1 MILLNQINTKETFK
15 KAKKLYKKAFP
26 KEEQKPFKFL
36 IKNQQKGVY
45 DLLSVEDDESIFYGL
60 AFLVKKDNLVLLD
73 FLAISDEFR
82 NQGIGSKVLKLL
94 QEKYGD
100 KKLFLEIEN
109 TTSNNAPNILQRIKR
124 KEFYLKNSMTAQ
136 PYKVLLFGCDMEI
149 LSFEKPVSF
158 EEYFSIFVKLYGN
171 KKAEKKIKLFQE

>member
-1 MILLNQINTKETFK
+1 MPNVPKYPYLKENVKLL
-15 KAKKLYKKAFP
+15 
-26 KEEQKPFKFL
+26 
-36 IKNQQKGVY
+36 VY
-45 DLLSVEDDESIFYGL
+45 AAAGFGDTIFY
-60 AFLVKKDNLVLLD
+60 A
-73 FLAISDEFR
+73 R
-82 NQGIGSKVLKLL
+82 YLKLL

-124 KEFYLKNSMTAQ
+124 KEFYLKNNMTAQ
-136 PYKVLLFGCDMEI
+136 AYKVLLFGCDMEI

>member
-1 MILLNQINTKETFK
+1 MILLNQITTKEKYK
-15 KAKKLYKKAFP
+15 KAKKLYKSAFP

-36 IKNQQKGVY
+36 IKNQQKGIY
-45 DLLSVEDDESIFYGL
+45 DLFSIEDDESTFFGL

-73 FLAISDEFR
+73 FLAINDNFR
-82 NQGIGSKVLKLL
+82 NQGVGSKTLKLL

-124 KEFYLKNSMTAQ
+124 KEFYLKNNMTVQ

-149 LSFEKPVSF
+149 LSFGKQVSF
-158 EEYFSIFVKLYGN
+158 EEYFSIFKMLYGN
-171 KKAEKKIKLFQE
+171 KKAQQKIKLIK

>member
-1 MILLNQINTKETFK
+1 M
-15 KAKKLYKKAFP
+15 AKKLYKSAFP
-26 KEEQKPFKFL
+26 KEEQKPFNFL
-36 IKNQQKGVY
+36 IKNQQKGLY
-45 DLLSVEDDESIFYGL
+45 DLFAIEDDESSFYGL

-82 NQGIGSKVLKLL
+82 NQGVGSKALKLL

-124 KEFYLKNSMTAQ
+124 KEFYFKNNMTAQ

-158 EEYFSIFVKLYGN
+158 EEYFSIFVDLYGK